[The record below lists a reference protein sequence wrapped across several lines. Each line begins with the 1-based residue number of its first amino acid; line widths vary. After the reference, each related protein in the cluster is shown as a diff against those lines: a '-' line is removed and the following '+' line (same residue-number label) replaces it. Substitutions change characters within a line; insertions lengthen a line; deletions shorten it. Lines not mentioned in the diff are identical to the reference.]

1 MFKQEDSFLPSTG
14 LQSQLKQANFDKF
27 VVIKP
32 RLRATFANGYGFLF
46 AGSVRILDWDPF
58 DVSVLINKPNDL
70 PTTVTIALYTDSFSI
85 SKMLKDLF
93 EIDISAV
100 PVLGTAEVRNL
111 GFSLSTGDVETPL
124 TVLDISSKDVF
135 ELPYSKGLKVSSGFH
150 NTSSRS
156 KCSYQSEEDNVNS

>member
-27 VVIKP
+27 VVINP
-32 RLRATFANGYGFLF
+32 RLRATFADGYGFLF

-58 DVSVLINKPNDL
+58 DVNVLINKPNDL

-150 NTSSRS
+150 NTPSRS